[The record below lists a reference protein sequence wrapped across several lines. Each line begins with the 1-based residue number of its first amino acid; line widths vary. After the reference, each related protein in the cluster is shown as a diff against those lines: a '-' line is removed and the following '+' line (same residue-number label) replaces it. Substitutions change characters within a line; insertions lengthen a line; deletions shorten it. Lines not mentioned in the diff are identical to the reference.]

1 MTTGFAPAPVPRPG
15 EGVTDPVE
23 LVRLIELLRRT
34 EQTAPKR
41 PDVRVGEFLVDAGRV
56 PLSLIAGLQTL
67 TRTEAASVRLL
78 GWGRSN
84 ADIGLLLGI
93 NETTARSH
101 LNSAVVRLGLDGMR
115 QLGAV
120 AGLLFHPLD

>member
-1 MTTGFAPAPVPRPG
+1 MTQGFAPAPRPG
-15 EGVTDPVE
+15 EGVSDPAE
-23 LVRLIELLRRT
+23 LVRLIDLLRRT
-34 EQTAPKR
+34 EQTGQKR
-41 PDVRVGEFLVDAGRV
+41 QDIRVGEFLVDAARV
-56 PLSLIAGLQTL
+56 PLSLVAGLQTL